1 VKTSRSN
8 PTADPPLCDLSWAG
22 SKPDA
27 HARYTEARNRGS
39 VCYDAGQN
47 AWIVLGYEAAVAC
60 LKDVERLSNDPVA
73 EFDPFVAGSDPPDHT
88 KYRRILQD
96 SMRAFDRAA
105 VVEFANS
112 WLDGFYARLA
122 PGEIF
127 DAVNDLGCPLPERF
141 GGHMLG
147 LNDAETER
155 LISLRPANRTQLLE
169 SWPGVTEFFEQIVAT
184 KGEDERPG
192 VLGALLSHASADP
205 LSNGELVGLL
215 RLLWFA
221 GTSTSTNFLPSLLLL
236 MLRHPHVVQD
246 MRTSPALV
254 PAFVSEALRLEGS
267 IAFVH
272 RRARSSFDLGGQK
285 IRANDSLRI
294 CLLAANSDPAV
305 FPEPEK
311 IDLTR
316 PASRQVAF
324 GSGIHHC
331 LGGYIARALAETMVS
346 RTLQCSTRLAAA
358 EPLDRLSYEEGNM
371 RGLKRL
377 LLTVS

>member
-1 VKTSRSN
+1 VKIFRSN
-8 PTADPPLCDLSWAG
+8 PTAEPPLCDLSWVG

-27 HARYTEARNRGS
+27 HARYTEARNRGP
-39 VCYDAGQN
+39 VCFDAGQN
-47 AWIVLGYEAAVAC
+47 AWIVLGYDAAVAC

-73 EFDPFVAGSDPPDHT
+73 EFDPFVVGSDPPDHT

-147 LNDAETER
+147 LNDAETEW

-184 KGEDERPG
+184 KGEHQCPG
-192 VLGALLSHASADP
+192 VLGALLSRASANP
-205 LSNGELVGLL
+205 LTNGELVGLL

-236 MLRHPHVVQD
+236 MLRHPDVVQE
-246 MRTSPALV
+246 MRTNPALI

-267 IAFVH
+267 IVFVH
-272 RRARSSFDLGGQK
+272 RRARSSFDLGGQE

-294 CLLAANSDPAV
+294 CLLAANNDPTV

-311 IDLTR
+311 IDLNR
-316 PASRQVAF
+316 PVSRQIAF
-324 GSGIHHC
+324 GVGIHHC

-346 RTLQCSTRLAAA
+346 RTLQHSTRLAAA
-358 EPLDRLSYEEGNM
+358 ESLDALSYEEGNM

-377 LLTVS
+377 YLTVS